1 MEVAIV
7 ARVRIYAS
15 VQALHALVTPGLSL
29 WGVVRFQQVAVV
41 VLQFSALVVDRVVLH
56 IAVPPALVAQVLV
69 QVVSFVLLQGA
80 LPLRH
85 QVRAIC

>member
-1 MEVAIV
+1 MNVTTGPGTSSGSGHLVLRSADAVGEGE
-7 ARVRIYAS
+7 S
-15 VQALHALVTPGLSL
+15 GALDL
-29 WGVVRFQQVAVV
+29 
-41 VLQFSALVVDRVVLH
+41 VLH
-56 IAVPPALVAQVLV
+56 VAVPPALVAQVLV